1 MQHWDLSPD
10 TQPSGQDGPFVLFST
25 PEARGIVIA
34 LAQGRQ
40 LGEHRVRER
49 SIVCVLDGSVELTA
63 GGKTLAGYSGTV
75 TTFDPSEAHAIR
87 ALEDSRLLVVLA
99 PCRRAA
105 TRSRATTPPRCQPTR
120 PGREPM
126 SPRASDSS

>member
-1 MQHWDLSPD
+1 MQHWDLSPA
-10 TQPSGQDGPFVLFST
+10 TQPNGQDGPFVLFST

-49 SIVCVLDGSVELTA
+49 AIVCVLDGSVELTA
-63 GGKTLAGYSGTV
+63 GGTTLAGYSGTV

-87 ALEDSRLLVVLA
+87 ALEDCRLLVVLA
-99 PCRRAA
+99 PWPARGHALESDDA
-105 TRSRATTPPRCQPTR
+105 TALPAHATW
-120 PGREPM
+120 
-126 SPRASDSS
+126 PRADLAQT

>member
-75 TTFDPSEAHAIR
+75 TTFGPSEAHAIR

-99 PCRRAA
+99 PWPARGPALESDDA
-105 TRSRATTPPRCQPTR
+105 TALPTHATW
-120 PGREPM
+120 
-126 SPRASDSS
+126 PRADVAEG

>member
-1 MQHWDLSPD
+1 MQHWDLSPAI
-10 TQPSGQDGPFVLFST
+10 QPSGQDGPFVLFST

-34 LAQGRQ
+34 LARGRQ

-49 SIVCVLDGSVELTA
+49 AIVCVLDGSVELTA
-63 GGKTLAGYSGTV
+63 DGTSLAGYSGTV

-99 PCRRAA
+99 PWPAPGHALESDDA
-105 TRSRATTPPRCQPTR
+105 TAMPANATWPQ
-120 PGREPM
+120 
-126 SPRASDSS
+126 S